1 MDHYIKGEALSTV
14 PVWQMIAADQ
24 QSIKARAEKWKKTL
38 KQGDIIEAQS
48 MVGGGSL
55 PGETMTTYVLALEV
69 DHPNQL
75 LEILR
80 NGSPSVIAR
89 VEDDRVL
96 LDPRTVLP
104 ETDPDF
110 INALRSAWNIYDK

>member
-1 MDHYIKGEALSTV
+1 
-14 PVWQMIAADQ
+14 
-24 QSIKARAEKWKKTL
+24 
-38 KQGDIIEAQS
+38 

-55 PGETMTTYVLALEV
+55 PGETLPTYVLAIDV

-75 LEILR
+75 LHILR
-80 NGSPSVIAR
+80 NGSPSVIGR

-110 INALRSAWNIYDK
+110 IKALRSAWSIYEK

>member
-1 MDHYIKGEALSTV
+1 
-14 PVWQMIAADQ
+14 
-24 QSIKARAEKWKKTL
+24 
-38 KQGDIIEAQS
+38 
-48 MVGGGSL
+48 
-55 PGETMTTYVLALEV
+55 LALEV

-110 INALRSAWNIYDK
+110 INALRSAWRIYEE

>member
-1 MDHYIKGEALSTV
+1 
-14 PVWQMIAADQ
+14 
-24 QSIKARAEKWKKTL
+24 
-38 KQGDIIEAQS
+38 

-55 PGETMTTYVLALEV
+55 PGETLPTFVLALDV

-80 NGSPSVIAR
+80 NGSPSVIGR

-104 ETDPDF
+104 DTDPVF
-110 INALRSAWNIYDK
+110 IKALQVAWSLYEK

>member
-1 MDHYIKGEALSTV
+1 
-14 PVWQMIAADQ
+14 
-24 QSIKARAEKWKKTL
+24 
-38 KQGDIIEAQS
+38 

-55 PGETMTTYVLALEV
+55 PGETLPTTTLALDV
-69 DHPNQL
+69 DHPNLL

-80 NGSPSVIAR
+80 NGSPSVVAR
-89 VEDDRVL
+89 VEGDRVL

-110 INALRSAWNIYDK
+110 INALQLAWSKYEK